1 MKLHRIAIFG
11 AALAVFATEPND
23 ATRRWWGHILALAND
38 GMEGRDTGSQG
49 YRNAERYV
57 VSEFEKAGLKPAG
70 EKGYTQSVA
79 LHEVRFQA
87 AESSVELVRPDGVT
101 KLQWLRQITVPARLG
116 LPETLAAD
124 MVFLGDGP
132 AAGAAALDPRGKIVV
147 QLPAIPRATTRPTT
161 GAAAPAGRGAG
172 RGNAGGR
179 AGTIAIDTT
188 GGPEPPRWPVAYSVA
203 MTLAETPA
211 RQPSN
216 AAPSFRFNPAFAE
229 ELFQGSGHTFAELQ
243 KLAADGKP
251 LPQFTLPAKLRA
263 TMKFTSGDL
272 TSDNIVAELPGSDP
286 ALAGQYVVVSAHLDG
301 YGIGEPWNG
310 DKIYNGAFDDA
321 AYVATLID
329 FAQKLHE
336 SGRRFR
342 RSLLFLVVTGEEKGL
357 LGSKY
362 FALHPTVAEEKL
374 VADINLDQLR
384 PLFPLKTLTCIGLD
398 ESSLGETVRRVGEA
412 MDIRIQPDPE
422 PERRLI
428 QRSDNFSLM
437 QIAVPAVGFVFGY
450 RPGSPEEAIY
460 RQWYAQ
466 RYHSPADDIDQPW
479 DPPAAAKFNE
489 FFAKVV
495 ESVANSPEKPAWKPG
510 SRFAH
515 ADVR

>member
-188 GGPEPPRWPVAYSVA
+188 GGPEPPRWPVAYSVVP
-203 MTLAETPA
+203 LQSGFC
-211 RQPSN
+211 R
-216 AAPSFRFNPAFAE
+216 RAFP
-229 ELFQGSGHTFAELQ
+229 G
-243 KLAADGKP
+243 
-251 LPQFTLPAKLRA
+251 LR
-263 TMKFTSGDL
+263 
-272 TSDNIVAELPGSDP
+272 P
-286 ALAGQYVVVSAHLDG
+286 H
-301 YGIGEPWNG
+301 
-310 DKIYNGAFDDA
+310 
-321 AYVATLID
+321 
-329 FAQKLHE
+329 
-336 SGRRFR
+336 FR
-342 RSLLFLVVTGEEKGL
+342 RAAKAGGRWQTS
-357 LGSKY
+357 
-362 FALHPTVAEEKL
+362 AAIHPA
-374 VADINLDQLR
+374 
-384 PLFPLKTLTCIGLD
+384 
-398 ESSLGETVRRVGEA
+398 GEA
-412 MDIRIQPDPE
+412 ARHHEIHFRRPDQRQYRGRTARVRPRTGRPIRGGFRAPGWLRHRRTL
-422 PERRLI
+422 ERRQDL
-428 QRSDNFSLM
+428 QRG
-437 QIAVPAVGFVFGY
+437 V
-450 RPGSPEEAIY
+450 
-460 RQWYAQ
+460 
-466 RYHSPADDIDQPW
+466 
-479 DPPAAAKFNE
+479 
-489 FFAKVV
+489 
-495 ESVANSPEKPAWKPG
+495 
-510 SRFAH
+510 
-515 ADVR
+515 